1 MADSGG
7 HSKKLS
13 EAVYVALRFAAEAPW
28 EYWRVLFCEK
38 GICRWDEF
46 GDMNARDVHG
56 IIAVWDGIA
65 KAEKAREK
73 THGGT
78 G

>member
-1 MADSGG
+1 M
-7 HSKKLS
+7 
-13 EAVYVALRFAAEAPW
+13 ALRFDAAAPW
-28 EYWRVLFCEK
+28 EYWRVAMCERF
-38 GICRWDEF
+38 GWTLEYWD
-46 GDMNARDVHG
+46 GLDTRDTHG